1 MQKHTLLFF
10 LFLFAAAIQAQD
22 SAKKYVLIEHFTNS
36 NCSTC
41 GAKNPAFFN
50 LIDDYPNDI
59 HHISIHPAIP
69 YASCAF
75 YQSNPTENAARTTF
89 YGVFGTPSIAINGE
103 LQPITNPI
111 LTANTLQNYLGET
124 SELWIQV
131 TETGPDDNRTANVK
145 VHSLDVP
152 PGSNFKFYA
161 ALAEKTVNYQGTNS
175 ETVHHNV
182 FRDMLTN
189 INGEDFTPAA
199 AGQFVEYNFNYS
211 IPAAWNPNEIYLLAW
226 VQKPITKEVLNS
238 GTRFDSLLTG
248 TNDIPLQTIKIQ
260 PNPVSDFA
268 LAQIGDD
275 CAEQVEIFAAGGQ
288 RISLSFENEEL
299 GTVSIPTTTL
309 AAGIYFVKITGEKG
323 VYTAKMVK
331 N

>member
-1 MQKHTLLFF
+1 MKKLTLLFI
-10 LFLFAAAIQAQD
+10 LLFAAAAVQAQT

-59 HHISIHPAIP
+59 HHISFHPAIP
-69 YASCAF
+69 YATCAF

-111 LTANTLQNYLGET
+111 LTANTLQNYLGQT
-124 SELWIQV
+124 SPLWLQV
-131 TETGPDDNRTANVK
+131 SESGPANARVATVK
-145 VHSLDVP
+145 AHSLGAISGNYKIYV
-152 PGSNFKFYA
+152 A
-161 ALAEKTVNYQGTNS
+161 VVEKKVNYQGNNS
-175 ETVHHNV
+175 ETMHHNV
-182 FRDMLTN
+182 FRDMLTS
-189 INGEDFTPAA
+189 INGDDFTPAA
-199 AGQFVEYNFNYS
+199 AGQFVELTYNY
-211 IPAAWNPNEIYLLAW
+211 AVAGGWNADEIYVAAW
-226 VQKPITKEVLNS
+226 VQNTANKEVLNS

-248 TNDIPLQTIKIQ
+248 TNEVALQTVKIQ

-275 CAEQVEIFAAGGQ
+275 RAQQVEIFAADGQ
-288 RISLSFENEEL
+288 RVSLSFENEEL
-299 GTVSIPTTTL
+299 GTVSVPTTTL